1 MTFPGCRFELLEPI
15 QKDGNDWELKIWLNP
30 KLFNGSL
37 LFEAIDYA
45 FLLERASLDWSC
57 ITLRHS
63 RDFRHF
69 CQIGP
74 ARKRSC
80 FQTSP
85 CSDDYA
91 QTLKIPRRYGV
102 FFISQWSTV

>member
-45 FLLERASLDWSC
+45 FLLERASLDYL
-57 ITLRHS
+57 TLLFGIPAIFGIFVKSARPGN
-63 RDFRHF
+63 
-69 CQIGP
+69 GP
-74 ARKRSC
+74 ASKLVRLLM
-80 FQTSP
+80 TM
-85 CSDDYA
+85 
-91 QTLKIPRRYGV
+91 LKH
-102 FFISQWSTV
+102 